1 MGHDHAHG
9 IPENVTLT
17 GKHASKLG
25 WALALTLTYMLAEVV
40 GGLTTGSLA
49 LLADAAHMFTD
60 AAGLGMA
67 LLAIRFAARPATPQK
82 TFGYLRAEV
91 LAALANAVVLLGVTG
106 FILYEAYERFINPPE
121 IISGP
126 MLAVAAVGLIVNLIS
141 MKLLASGSGES
152 LNVRGAYFEVLSD
165 MLGSIGVILAAVI
178 IMVTGWKPID
188 PIIGA
193 GIGLF
198 IVPRTWKLLNE
209 AVHILLEGAPTDIDY
224 IAVQA
229 ALEKIGGVHTVH
241 DLHIW
246 TITSGINSLSVHIEV
261 EDPARAEAVLRKA
274 RTMLK
279 EKFRIEHVTI
289 QIEVGDDCNV
299 NEGTVPHVQ
308 RLQEDIKASFGNSD
322 GDREAIIKKR
332 VEDATRLTAEAEEMI
347 QILRAKVEVVGRDSP
362 PVVELDGLVESL
374 EYVAAELREQ
384 LGRVRRPP

>member
-9 IPENVTLT
+9 IPKNVTST

-25 WALALTLTYMLAEVV
+25 WALALTVTYMVAEVV
-40 GGLTTGSLA
+40 GGLITGSLA

-126 MLAVAAVGLIVNLIS
+126 MLAVAAVGLIS
-141 MKLLASGSGES
+141 MKLLASGSSES

-178 IMVTGWKPID
+178 IMATGWKPID

-209 AVHILLEGAPTDIDY
+209 AVHILLEGAPTDVDY
-224 IAVQA
+224 TTVQSE
-229 ALEKIGGVHTVH
+229 LEKLGGVHRVH

-261 EDPARAEAVLRKA
+261 EDPNTSEAVLRKA

-279 EKFRIEHVTI
+279 EKLRIEHVTI
-289 QIEVGDDCNV
+289 QIEVGEDCNV
-299 NEGTVPHVQ
+299 NEGALPHVQ
-308 RLQEDIKASFGNSD
+308 RLQEDIKASFQGSAD
-322 GDREAIIKKR
+322 DREAVIKKR
-332 VEDATRLTAEAEEMI
+332 VEDATRLAVQAEEMI
-347 QILRAKVEVVGRDSP
+347 QILRAKVEVVGKDSP

-384 LGRVRRPP
+384 LGRVRRPQ